1 MTTALTLEDIY
12 EALATTIDAVG
23 PAQSEVY
30 LAKVALALAHELKNP
45 ARALQMVT
53 DCAADLD

>member
-45 ARALQMVT
+45 VRALQIVT